1 MAEVVELVLDDGT
14 PDGLMV
20 ANIPNWVGVVVS
32 SPRALLD
39 RLKTRTE
46 VHRAGIYL
54 LAGPDPEI
62 DGATQTYIGEG
73 DKIWD
78 RISDHHRNKDF
89 WNIVIG
95 ITPTT
100 AEADLSKSHIRY
112 LEAKAI
118 AQIKEIGRA
127 TLSQNAPK
135 IPKINESMRIF
146 MDTFYEKMIK
156 LLPLLGYPYLTPII
170 EKSISNEKNGSF
182 VFMVESKGVK
192 ARAVQTNSEL
202 VVLKGSQASK
212 EDAPSWTSGKTMR
225 NRLIMEG
232 ALKDIGECLEFTRD
246 VSFNS
251 PSQASNIVLAR
262 QTPGPITWK
271 EVESGKT
278 YKEIFSELTN
288 D

>member
-1 MAEVVELVLDDGT
+1 MAEVVDIVLDDGT
-14 PDGLMV
+14 PHGIMI

-39 RLKTRTE
+39 RLKSRTE

-78 RISDHHRNKDF
+78 RISDHHRKKEF
-89 WNIVIG
+89 WNTVIG
-95 ITPTT
+95 ITTTT
-100 AEADLSKSHIRY
+100 AEADLSKAHIRY

-118 AQIKEIGRA
+118 AEVRKIGRA
-127 TLSQNAPK
+127 TLSQNEPNL
-135 IPKINESMRIF
+135 PKINESMRIF

-156 LLPLLGYPYLTPII
+156 LLPLLGYPYLTPIRSDTSDTNI
-170 EKSISNEKNGSF
+170 GGSF
-182 VFMVESKGVK
+182 VFMIESKGVK

-212 EDAPSWTSGKTMR
+212 EDAPSWTGGKTLR

-232 ALKDIGECLEFTRD
+232 ALKDIGNCLEFTRD

-271 EVESGKT
+271 EVDTGRT
-278 YKEIFSELTN
+278 YKEIFSEIA
-288 D
+288 DD

>member
-95 ITPTT
+95 ITTTT

-146 MDTFYEKMIK
+146 MDTFYDKMIK

-170 EKSISNEKNGSF
+170 EKSKSHEKNGSF
-182 VFMVESKGVK
+182 VFMIESKGVK

-232 ALKDIGECLEFTRD
+232 ALKDIGACLEFTRD

-278 YKEIFSELTN
+278 YKKIFSELTN

>member
-95 ITPTT
+95 ITTTT

-170 EKSISNEKNGSF
+170 EKSISNEKDGSF

-288 D
+288 H

>member
-14 PDGLMV
+14 PQGIMI
-20 ANIPNWVGVVVS
+20 ANIPNWVGVAVY
-32 SPRALLD
+32 SPRNLLD
-39 RLKTRTE
+39 RLRARSE

-54 LAGPDPEI
+54 LVGPDPEI

-78 RISDHHRNKDF
+78 RISDHHRKKDF

-95 ITPTT
+95 VTTTT

-118 AQIKEIGRA
+118 SEVKEIGRA
-127 TLSQNAPK
+127 TINQNAPK
-135 IPKINESMRIF
+135 IPEINESMRIF

-170 EKSISNEKNGSF
+170 DERPSGDTDSGH
-182 VFMVESKGVK
+182 VFMIDSKGVK
-192 ARAVQTNSEL
+192 ARAVQTNSGL

-212 EDAPSWTSGKTMR
+212 KDTPSWTNAKTLR
-225 NRLIMEG
+225 NRLIEEG
-232 ALKDIGECLEFTRD
+232 ALKDIGKCLEFTRD

-251 PSQASNIVLAR
+251 PSQASNVVLAR
-262 QTPGPITWK
+262 QSPGPIEWK
-271 EVESGKT
+271 DVRSGKT
-278 YKEIFSELTN
+278 YKEIFSQLT
-288 D
+288 DD

>member
-14 PDGLMV
+14 PHGLMI

-95 ITPTT
+95 ITTTT

-135 IPKINESMRIF
+135 LPKINESMRIF
-146 MDTFYEKMIK
+146 MDTFYDKMIK

-170 EKSISNEKNGSF
+170 EKSTSNENDGSF

-232 ALKDIGECLEFTRD
+232 ALKDIGACLEFTRD

>member
-95 ITPTT
+95 ITTTT

-118 AQIKEIGRA
+118 SQIKEIGRA

-146 MDTFYEKMIK
+146 MDTFYDKMIK

-170 EKSISNEKNGSF
+170 EKSISHEKDGSF

-232 ALKDIGECLEFTRD
+232 ALKDIGACLEFTRD

>member
-95 ITPTT
+95 ITTTT

-118 AQIKEIGRA
+118 SQIKEIGRA

-146 MDTFYEKMIK
+146 MDTFYDKMIK

-170 EKSISNEKNGSF
+170 EKSISHERDGSF

-232 ALKDIGECLEFTRD
+232 ALKDIGACLEFTRD

-278 YKEIFSELTN
+278 YKEIFSQLTN

>member
-1 MAEVVELVLDDGT
+1 
-14 PDGLMV
+14 MV

-95 ITPTT
+95 ITTTT

-118 AQIKEIGRA
+118 SQIKEIGRA

-146 MDTFYEKMIK
+146 MDTFYDKMIK

-170 EKSISNEKNGSF
+170 EKSISHEKDGSF

-232 ALKDIGECLEFTRD
+232 ALKDIGACLEFTRD

>member
-62 DGATQTYIGEG
+62 DGAIQTYIGEG

-95 ITPTT
+95 ITTTT

-118 AQIKEIGRA
+118 SQIKEIGRA

-146 MDTFYEKMIK
+146 MDTFYDKMIK

-170 EKSISNEKNGSF
+170 EKSISHERDGSF

-232 ALKDIGECLEFTRD
+232 ALKDIGACLEFTRD

>member
-14 PDGLMV
+14 PHGLMI

-95 ITPTT
+95 ITTTT

-135 IPKINESMRIF
+135 LPKINESMRIF

-170 EKSISNEKNGSF
+170 EKSISNEKDGSF

-232 ALKDIGECLEFTRD
+232 ALKDIGACLEFTRD